1 VLVTVAGGLLAG
13 LLAAGLAWVL
23 LPGAVP
29 RRSPAVAG
37 APTAA
42 ARPTTP
48 SAAAGPDSGEAPR
61 DAAGW
66 QQLVT
71 ELYRRR
77 AQAFA
82 TGSAVPL
89 GGVYTPG
96 SAQLAA
102 DERSLGGLAAERR
115 VLRGFAPEVTAVSAA
130 AVRGDRAELR
140 LVDRW
145 PAYEVVPAASPSA
158 AAVATAPGRADA
170 GVRLVLVRGAA
181 GWRIDSAQRL
191 P

>member
-1 VLVTVAGGLLAG
+1 V
-13 LLAAGLAWVL
+13 
-23 LPGAVP
+23 PGPAP
-29 RRSPAVAG
+29 RRPAA
-37 APTAA
+37 TAA
-42 ARPTTP
+42 AAARSTSAAP
-48 SAAAGPDSGEAPR
+48 SAAAPATAGPDTGEAPR

-66 QQLVT
+66 QRLIA

-102 DERSLGGLAAERR
+102 DERSLGGLAAQRR
-115 VLRGFAPEVTAVSAA
+115 VLRGFAPEVTAVTAA

-140 LVDRW
+140 VVDRW
-145 PAYEVVPAASPSA
+145 AAYEVVPAAPASA
-158 AAVATAPGRADA
+158 PAVATAPARSDA
-170 GVRLVLVRGAA
+170 GVRLVLVRRAA
-181 GWRIDSAQRL
+181 GWRIDSAERL